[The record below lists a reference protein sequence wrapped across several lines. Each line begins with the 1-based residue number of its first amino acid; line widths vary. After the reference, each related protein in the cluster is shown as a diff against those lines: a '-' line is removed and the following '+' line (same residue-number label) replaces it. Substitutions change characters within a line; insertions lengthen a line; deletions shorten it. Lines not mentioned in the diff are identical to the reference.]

1 MNLLRLPAVLARTG
15 LSKTTI
21 HRLEAA
27 GRFPR
32 RRRVGTR
39 AVAWVAAEVDAWVD
53 SATAVRVTCADAPRA
68 FDADSATVR

>member
-1 MNLLRLPAVLARTG
+1 MNLLRLPAVIARTG

-39 AVAWVAAEVDAWVD
+39 AVAWLTAEVDAWV
-53 SATAVRVTCADAPRA
+53 AGAVAVTVHCADAPKAAR
-68 FDADSATVR
+68 